1 MHQKHQ
7 HQRRGI
13 HEKRLEHVYD
23 YLHMYNESSR
33 NADLVSEYLVATT
46 ASNRYPLVQ
55 HYIFQLH
62 HPVCITQCASP
73 SVHHPVCITDSVQ
86 CASPIQT
93 SWPSDVSDLHV
104 VSVVADV
111 HVLAWSSPRSPVTT
125 WLHYH
130 EYCFSCRWIPTRL
143 QQCPSDF

>member
-1 MHQKHQ
+1 
-7 HQRRGI
+7 
-13 HEKRLEHVYD
+13 
-23 YLHMYNESSR
+23 MYNESSR

-46 ASNRYPLVQ
+46 ASNRYSLVQ

-62 HPVCITQCASP
+62 HPVCIA
-73 SVHHPVCITDSVQ
+73 Q

-111 HVLAWSSPRSPVTT
+111 HVLAWSSPRSPVTA

-130 EYCFSCRWIPTRL
+130 KIVFLADGHLHIRSSVHRTSNVNYHLGCGSCRTLHLHLSQGR
-143 QQCPSDF
+143 